1 MIREIKMVQ
10 MIKSK
15 NNKFLQENMTK
26 IIFNNTGYKV
36 YSQIYRNLDNFC
48 CKNQNITY
56 KNKKKSRKIF

>member
-36 YSQIYRNLDNFC
+36 YSQIYRNLKNVC
-48 CKNQNITY
+48 RKNQNIIY
-56 KNKKKSRKIF
+56 RNKNKSRTIF